1 LSDTLHAVSAALKY
15 TRFNDEP
22 GSAHTLVV
30 GLVPEG
36 ARVLEFGCATGYM
49 SEVMRTS
56 KGCRVTGIEIDPEAG
71 ELAKEHCDRVII
83 GDAEKL
89 DYDELLG
96 KERFDAILFVDVL
109 EHLKEPGD
117 VLARIRPF
125 LSRRGSVLA
134 SIPNVAH
141 GSVRLALLAGEFR
154 YRRTGL
160 LDDTH
165 LRFFTRQGVQE
176 LFESTGFVISN
187 WLTHRVDID
196 RTEVR
201 FPEPPSSEPLR
212 QWLSND
218 PETSVYQ
225 FVIRAVA
232 SNAANQ
238 LVALRSELAAASEQ
252 LLELEN
258 SRRAAEQAAELQEG
272 AEQQAAELQERTA
285 QQAHLIE
292 GLRHRV
298 QALAGQERE
307 TYESLLATQRQ
318 LLLREQEVSRNVS
331 RNEKET
337 ERLQEQLAETARELE
352 ALKATKVWRLAGK
365 WWRLRNAVFR
375 RR

>member
-285 QQAHLIE
+285 QQAQLIE

-331 RNEKET
+331 RNEKES

>member
-71 ELAKEHCDRVII
+71 ELAKQHCDRVII
-83 GDAEKL
+83 GDAEEL

-176 LFESTGFVISN
+176 LFESSGFVISN

-238 LVALRSELAAASEQ
+238 LVALRSELAVASEQ

-285 QQAHLIE
+285 QQAQLIE

-331 RNEKET
+331 RNEKES